1 MSEPIIAVVGATGVI
16 GHQLIASLQRHDVE
30 PEQVRFFSS
39 ERTEGEELDYEEE
52 TLPTEPPGPS
62 SFRGAQAV
70 ILATPSAIAK
80 ELALRA
86 QQDGAWV
93 IDVSGAFRVDTHV
106 PLVAPGVNDGVLD
119 RPFQGR
125 IVSVAHPATQALLA
139 TLAPLRAKF
148 GLAFADV
155 TMLMGAASLGNA
167 GVEQLSKQTA
177 ALMNGKEPDV
187 ELFPHRLG
195 FNVIPAVGGFEGP
208 LCEAERHVLVEAAR
222 IWSGE
227 ALPAL
232 TATALTVPTYH
243 GLTLIISAHLN
254 HGVDADGVRATL
266 KADSG
271 LKVLD
276 DPAQNIYPMP
286 MLSTDDAAPH
296 VGRVRAS
303 GPRVQLVACVDA
315 AYRLADSAV
324 DIALEL
330 ADRA

>member
-1 MSEPIIAVVGATGVI
+1 MSDPVIAVVGATGVI
-16 GHQLIASLQRHDVE
+16 GHQIIASLQRHDVQ
-30 PEQVRFFSS
+30 PDQVRFFSS

-62 SFRGAQAV
+62 AFRGVQAV
-70 ILATPSAIAK
+70 ILAMPSPVTR

-93 IDVSGAFRVDTHV
+93 IDVSGAFRVDTNV

-119 RPFQGR
+119 RAFQGR
-125 IVSVAHPATQALLA
+125 IVGVAHPATQALLA

-155 TMLMGAASLGNA
+155 TMLMGAASRGNA

-177 ALMNGKEPDV
+177 ALMNGKEPDL

-243 GLTLIISAHLN
+243 GLTLVISAHLN

-266 KADSG
+266 KEDSG
-271 LKVLD
+271 LKLID
-276 DPAQNIYPMP
+276 DPAQNLYPMP

-296 VGRVRAS
+296 VGRVRAA